1 MKVNF
6 SACWEIFCSTLKS
19 TFYGAMMLA
28 CIGGSFMVGLNLG
41 VLGLAGAMGISA
53 LAVVGFGSLIGE
65 NFKNIASN
73 SRDFVYDL
81 TGYSP
86 QVKARPANQ
95 SVRTS
100 SKQAA
105 SYTFVANPQA
115 VYDAHVKKQGN
126 APCPQHGSTKGK
138 DGRKAGLIQKTSGLI
153 NRFKTLCEPK
163 GYENCTCAPRP
174 NQKDTKYDIHQPQAN
189 YAKKPEAMQKID
201 NSSRKAK
208 VSRTTLVNSVSG
220 KNR

>member
-6 SACWEIFCSTLKS
+6 SAGWEIFCSTLKS

-41 VLGLAGAMGISA
+41 VLGLAGAMAISA
-53 LAVVGFGSLIGE
+53 LAAVGFGSLIGE
-65 NFKNIASN
+65 NFRNISSN
-73 SRDFVYDL
+73 TRDFVYDL

-86 QVKARPANQ
+86 HVNAHARNQ
-95 SVRTS
+95 AVRTNS
-100 SKQAA
+100 AQIPT
-105 SYTFVANPQA
+105 YTFVANPQA
-115 VYDAHVKKQGN
+115 AYNTYVKKQGN
-126 APCPQHGSTKGK
+126 APCPQHGTTKGQ
-138 DGRKAGLIQKTSGLI
+138 DGQASLLQKTSGLI

-163 GYENCTCAPRP
+163 GYKNCTCEPRP
-174 NQKDTKYDIHQPQAN
+174 NQKDTEYDIHQPHSN
-189 YAKKPEAMQKID
+189 YAKNPETIKKSD

>member
-6 SACWEIFCSTLKS
+6 SAGWEIFCSTLKS

-41 VLGLAGAMGISA
+41 VLGLAGAMAISA
-53 LAVVGFGSLIGE
+53 LAAVGFGSLIGE
-65 NFKNIASN
+65 NFRNISSN
-73 SRDFVYDL
+73 TRDFVYDL

-86 QVKARPANQ
+86 HVNAHARSQA
-95 SVRTS
+95 VRTNS
-100 SKQAA
+100 AQIPT
-105 SYTFVANPQA
+105 YTFVANPQA
-115 VYDAHVKKQGN
+115 AYNTYMKKQKN
-126 APCPQHGSTKGK
+126 APCPQHGTTKVK
-138 DGRKAGLIQKTSGLI
+138 DGQASLLQKTSGLI

-163 GYENCTCAPRP
+163 GYKNCTCEPRP
-174 NQKDTKYDIHQPQAN
+174 NQKDTEYDIHQPHSN
-189 YAKKPEAMQKID
+189 YAKNPETIKKSD
-201 NSSRKAK
+201 NSSRKAT

>member
-6 SACWEIFCSTLKS
+6 SAFWEIVCSTLKS

-28 CIGGSFMVGLNLG
+28 CIGGSFMLGLNLG
-41 VLGLAGAMGISA
+41 FIGLAGAMGISA

-65 NFKNIASN
+65 NFKNISSN
-73 SRDFVYDL
+73 SKDFVYDL

-86 QVKARPANQ
+86 HINARPANQ
-95 SVRTS
+95 SARTS
-100 SKQAA
+100 SKQATT
-105 SYTFVANPQA
+105 YTFVANPQA
-115 VYDAHVKKQGN
+115 VYDAHIKKQKN
-126 APCPQHGSTKGK
+126 APCPQHGAKNGKGGTKN
-138 DGRKAGLIQKTSGLI
+138 LIQKTSGLI

-163 GYENCTCAPRP
+163 GYQNCTCEPRP

-189 YAKKPEAMQKID
+189 YAKKPEAMKKND
-201 NSSRKAK
+201 NTSRKAK

>member
-6 SACWEIFCSTLKS
+6 SAGWEIFCSTLKS
-19 TFYGAMMLA
+19 TFYGAMMLV

-41 VLGLAGAMGISA
+41 VFGLAGAMAISA
-53 LAVVGFGSLIGE
+53 LAAVGFGSLIGE
-65 NFKNIASN
+65 NFRNISSN
-73 SRDFVYDL
+73 TRDFVYDL

-86 QVKARPANQ
+86 HVNAHARNQ
-95 SVRTS
+95 AVRTNS
-100 SKQAA
+100 AQIPT
-105 SYTFVANPQA
+105 YTFVANPQA
-115 VYDAHVKKQGN
+115 AYNAYMKKQGN
-126 APCPQHGSTKGK
+126 APCPQHGTTKGK
-138 DGRKAGLIQKTSGLI
+138 DGQASLLQKTSGLI

-163 GYENCTCAPRP
+163 GYKNCTCEPRP
-174 NQKDTKYDIHQPQAN
+174 NQKDTEYDIHQPHSN
-189 YAKKPEAMQKID
+189 YAKNPETIKKSD